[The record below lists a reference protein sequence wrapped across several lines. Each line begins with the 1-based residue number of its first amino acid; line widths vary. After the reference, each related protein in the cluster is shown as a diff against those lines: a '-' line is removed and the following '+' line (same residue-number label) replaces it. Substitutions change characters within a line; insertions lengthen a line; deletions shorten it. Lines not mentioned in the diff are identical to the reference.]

1 MTRLAVLS
9 DIHGNLPALKAV
21 IAEIEQEGLDA
32 VVVSG
37 DVVNWGPFSREV
49 LERITTLGWACIR
62 GNNEYYLLD
71 YGTVYNP
78 PQALRDFVIARDA
91 VSRFPMSSTRAHRS
105 HLDHAIPFSHGGP
118 TPVRTSAPS
127 PATRTARNTKPAGS
141 SNCTTTA

>member
-1 MTRLAVLS
+1 MLIDADTLAGRAQHPGELVGFGPVTAELAMEWAADAAWRRWTR
-9 DIHGNLPALKAV
+9 DP
-21 IAEIEQEGLDA
+21 
-32 VVVSG
+32 VSG
-37 DVVNWGPFSREV
+37 
-49 LERITTLGWACIR
+49 
-62 GNNEYYLLD
+62 YLLD

-127 PATRTARNTKPAGS
+127 PAATRTARNTKPAGS